1 MMKYERRLFI
11 DPKIRGNELVLKMSM
26 ANRNQCPAS
35 VIDGSIKAIR
45 VLKIDLVFSNAYYL

>member
-1 MMKYERRLFI
+1 MKYEGRILI

-35 VIDGSIKAIR
+35 VIDGSIKAIG
-45 VLKIDLVFSNAYYL
+45 VLKNDLVFSSAYYL